1 MVKISY
7 KTAQQ
12 LKIIKAFFLKK
23 VAVFIMETLG
33 VKNILSVHIN
43 FTLVINIS

>member
-1 MVKISY
+1 MVKIAY

-23 VAVFIMETLG
+23 VAVYNGDIRG
-33 VKNILSVHIN
+33 
-43 FTLVINIS
+43 